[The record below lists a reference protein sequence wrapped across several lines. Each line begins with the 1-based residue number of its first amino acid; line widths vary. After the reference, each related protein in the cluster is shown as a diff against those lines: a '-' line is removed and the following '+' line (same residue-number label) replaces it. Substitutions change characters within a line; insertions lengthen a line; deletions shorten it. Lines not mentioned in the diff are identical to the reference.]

1 MVMTTVYVVETGRY
15 SDRFVLGAYLS
26 VEDAAHSLAHHWP
39 GEVII
44 TAFDKDHIIGGD
56 SNLYVMNYYREL
68 DWRDS
73 SEEAITLRRLPD
85 FHTIDPIV
93 CVRDKPDYVPD
104 ITVVGSCESRVR
116 ETFNNTLEAEA
127 VKRGWVSE
135 W

>member
-1 MVMTTVYVVETGRY
+1 MTKVYVVETGQY

-26 VEDAAHSLAHHWP
+26 VDDAAHSLAHHWP

-73 SEEAITLRRLPD
+73 SEETITLRSLPD
-85 FHTIDPIV
+85 FQPIDPIV
-93 CVRDKPDYVPD
+93 CVRGKPDYVPD
-104 ITVVGSCESRVR
+104 ITVVGSDEFQVR
-116 ETFNNTLEAEA
+116 KAFNNTLASDSL
-127 VKRGWVSE
+127 KRGWQ
-135 W
+135 